1 MAASLYTASPRKVG
15 PTIITSGD
23 ESQSAGGA
31 LIAGCQNWWSTARS
45 CRATVLPR
53 HRPREPPLAVG
64 SKIVSQ
70 VHGMQFVCFYISR
83 GTQSL
88 SSSSIIQLFKAF
100 QGRLEPWT
108 LQSVQLG
115 AVMAQTGVMQRPWL
129 WIAIVVVLVLQ
140 SANARLLTE
149 NNTPAVAVRKDE
161 AATFDVLDLSA
172 GRHLLEVEA
181 ASEDGATSEVC
192 MFEHSS
198 LRQYFTAIRFCVRI
212 TL

>member
-1 MAASLYTASPRKVG
+1 
-15 PTIITSGD
+15 
-23 ESQSAGGA
+23 
-31 LIAGCQNWWSTARS
+31 
-45 CRATVLPR
+45 
-53 HRPREPPLAVG
+53 
-64 SKIVSQ
+64 
-70 VHGMQFVCFYISR
+70 MQFVCFYISR

>member
-1 MAASLYTASPRKVG
+1 
-15 PTIITSGD
+15 
-23 ESQSAGGA
+23 
-31 LIAGCQNWWSTARS
+31 
-45 CRATVLPR
+45 
-53 HRPREPPLAVG
+53 
-64 SKIVSQ
+64 
-70 VHGMQFVCFYISR
+70 
-83 GTQSL
+83 
-88 SSSSIIQLFKAF
+88 
-100 QGRLEPWT
+100 
-108 LQSVQLG
+108 
-115 AVMAQTGVMQRPWL
+115 MAQTGVMQRPWL